1 MDEKRLMQIN
11 QLNAAI
17 NQCDRFKQEKE
28 EITVQ
33 FNKLKE
39 DYSRLREDI
48 KEKEV
53 MYGKAK
59 EENREIAFNFNKVRD
74 EVTDLSMK
82 Y

>member
-28 EITVQ
+28 ELMVQ

-39 DYSRLREDI
+39 DYGRLRDDI
-48 KEKEV
+48 K
-53 MYGKAK
+53 
-59 EENREIAFNFNKVRD
+59 
-74 EVTDLSMK
+74 
-82 Y
+82 